1 MTLAGKH
8 CVVVGAGIS
17 GLMAATELQAFGLQV
32 TVLDKGR
39 GVGGRMATRRINT
52 ASGPA
57 LLDHGAQFFTV
68 RDPLFAEW
76 VQQWRTL
83 ELVRE
88 WSRGFGKLD
97 GHPRYVCPQGMTA
110 IAKHLAAQLT
120 VRTQARVQTLHLQ
133 DDGWHLTL
141 ESGEALV
148 ADGLLLTAPVP
159 QSLAL
164 LRSGNL
170 ELTQQDQKNLESL
183 HYDPCLAALVV
194 VETRPE
200 LPEPGALQLQA
211 EPLAWIADNARK
223 GVSEQPALTLHAGPQ
238 FSAAHWEADPQAT
251 AQQMIEAAQAHV
263 SFQAKETQLHR
274 WLYSQPQN
282 PWPQPY
288 YLPECVLPLALAGD
302 AFGHARVEGATLSG
316 LAAAEQLLIRFSQ

>member
-1 MTLAGKH
+1 MSASPQH
-8 CVVVGAGIS
+8 CIVIGAGIS
-17 GLMAATELQAFGLQV
+17 GLMAATEMQAFGLRV

-83 ELVRE
+83 ELVQE
-88 WSRGFGKLD
+88 WTRGFGKED
-97 GHPRYVCPQGMTA
+97 GHPRYFCPNGMTA
-110 IAKHLAAQLT
+110 IAKHLASQLT
-120 VRTQARVQTLHLQ
+120 VRTQARVQTLHLR
-133 DDGWHLTL
+133 DEGWQLTL
-141 ESGEALV
+141 ESGEVLQ

-159 QSLAL
+159 QSLTL

-183 HYDPCLAALVV
+183 QYDPCLAALVL
-194 VETRPE
+194 VEESPA
-200 LPEPGALQLQA
+200 LPEPGALQLHA

-223 GVSEQPALTLHAGPQ
+223 GISDRPALTLHAGPE
-238 FSAAHWEADPQAT
+238 FSAAHWDADPQAT
-251 AQQMIEAAQAHV
+251 AQRLMDAAQEHATFQPIEA
-263 SFQAKETQLHR
+263 QLHR
-274 WLYSQPQN
+274 WLYSQPRN
-282 PWPQPY
+282 PWPEPS
-288 YLPECVLPLALAGD
+288 YLPQCVLPLALAGD

-316 LAAAEQLLIRFSQ
+316 LSAAEQLLIRFSR